1 MHEASAILAM
11 AHRDLV
17 KLLRDRTRLVADF
30 AFPLIFIGVL
40 GTTLQAGFG
49 DVAGFDLLTFV
60 FTGVLAQTL
69 WQSAALGVISLIEDR
84 ENDFSQEIFVSPIS
98 RYSIII
104 GKVLGESLVALPQ
117 GIAII
122 AFGLVIGIPLSPIGL
137 LALLPAIGV
146 VTLFGGAFGVIVLSR
161 LPNRRAAT
169 QIFPFI
175 MLPQFFL
182 AGIFN
187 PIGNLEGPLEIA
199 SRLAPMRY
207 AVDLMR
213 NAYYGVQPDVVDV
226 ALEPAATNLA
236 IIGVL
241 FVVFVAVGTTLFVR
255 AEQNR

>member
-1 MHEASAILAM
+1 MHELFGILAI

-17 KLLRDRTRLVADF
+17 KLLRDRTRLIADIT
-30 AFPLIFIGVL
+30 FPFIIIGVL
-40 GTTLQAGFG
+40 GTSLQAGFG
-49 DVAGFDLLTFV
+49 DVAGFDILTFV

-122 AFGLVIGIPLSPIGL
+122 AFGLVIGVDLSLAAL
-137 LALLPAIGV
+137 LALAPILLI
-146 VTLFGGAFGVIVLSR
+146 VTVFGGAFGVLVLSR

-187 PIGNLEGPLEIA
+187 PIGNLPWFLDIA

-213 NAYYGVQPDVVDV
+213 DVYYGIHPESVDI
-226 ALEPAATNLA
+226 ALAPLGTNLA
-236 IIGVL
+236 IIGGL
-241 FVVFVAVGTTLFVR
+241 FAVFIVAGTAMFVR
-255 AEQNR
+255 AERNR